1 MNKSAMS
8 NKAEKVIGNKKHSGY
23 PSRSATTKSI
33 VKTVFLN
40 KKTE

>member
-1 MNKSAMS
+1 MNKSGMN
-8 NKAEKVIGNKKHSGY
+8 NKEEKVIGSKKHSGY